1 MKDQVTS
8 YSWKGPDRDQ
18 KNTPTGAPGIRPT
31 SRRARIPSFL
41 LSCAV
46 LWLLFVTGACSTLP
60 DVRALVAD
68 SGTLTTSVPVLS
80 SEGRLV
86 PNESEAVL
94 EHLRAG
100 LNPADILKGNLV
112 TMAAAG
118 AGPLITGNR
127 VFLLV
132 DGEDTFDAMLVAI
145 EGAKNHVNLETYIF
159 QNDGVGRVF
168 ADLLLRKRA
177 QGVEV
182 NLIYDSFGSRSTRNS
197 FFNRLRAGGVN
208 VVEFNPMTQLF
219 HSRNADGLSRRTH
232 RKMLIV
238 DGTAAY
244 VGGINIGD
252 TYLRGRRHR
261 GKPTMPIE
269 DYWRDTHVMVE
280 GPAASEF
287 QKLFMTTWAEQ
298 GGPPLVRGDYFPK
311 LEQRGDHVV
320 QAVDSR
326 PGYTNRATYIMY
338 VSAIMHARHSVHL
351 THSYF
356 VPDTLLLQALKDAAK
371 RGVDVRIILPKH
383 TDHFSVRQAARSYYA
398 QLLESGVRI
407 FERSNTVLHAKTAVI
422 DGVWSTI
429 GSTNLELWSFATT
442 DEVNA
447 VILGPQFAA
456 EMESLFEEDLDDS
469 EEISW
474 DDWKQR
480 PLFDRAKQLLFSLL
494 RYWM

>member
-1 MKDQVTS
+1 M
-8 YSWKGPDRDQ
+8 
-18 KNTPTGAPGIRPT
+18 
-31 SRRARIPSFL
+31 
-41 LSCAV
+41 
-46 LWLLFVTGACSTLP
+46 
-60 DVRALVAD
+60 AD
-68 SGTLTTSVPVLS
+68 SRTSMASVPVS
-80 SEGRLV
+80 NNEGRLSSQQ
-86 PNESEAVL
+86 SEATL
-94 EHLRAG
+94 ERLRSG
-100 LNPADILKGNLV
+100 SNPADILKGNLT

-127 VFLLV
+127 VSLLV
-132 DGEDTFDAMLVAI
+132 DGEETFDAMLSAI

-159 QNDGVGRVF
+159 QNDEVGRLF
-168 ADLLLRKRA
+168 ADLLLRKRS

-197 FFNRLRAGGVN
+197 FFDRLRAGGVN

-219 HSRNADGLSRRTH
+219 NSHNTYGLSRRTH

-238 DGTAAY
+238 DGATAY
-244 VGGINIGD
+244 VGGINIGN

-261 GKPTMPIE
+261 GKPTMLVE
-269 DYWRDTHVMVE
+269 DYWRDTHVMIE
-280 GPAASEF
+280 GPAAWEF
-287 QKLFMTTWAEQ
+287 QRLFITTWAEQ
-298 GGPPLVRGDYFPK
+298 GGPPLLRSDYFPK
-311 LEQRGDHVV
+311 LEQCGDDVV

-326 PGYTNRATYIMY
+326 PGYANRTTYVMY
-338 VSAIMHARHSVHL
+338 VSAIMHARHSIHL

-356 VPDTLLLQALKDAAK
+356 APDTLLLQALEDAAN

-383 TDHFSVRQAARSYYA
+383 TDHFSVRQAARWHYA

-422 DGVWSTI
+422 DGVWSTV

-447 VILGPQFAA
+447 VILGSRFAA
-456 EMESLFEEDLDDS
+456 EMESLFKEDLDDS
-469 EEISW
+469 EEISR
-474 DDWKQR
+474 DEWKQR
-480 PLFDRAKQLLFSLL
+480 SLLDRTKEFFFNLL